1 MNEIIKHYSKAEY
14 KAAAVAEVETLI
26 AAGTKV
32 RPAVEGV
39 AHRTGIS
46 ERSLYRYLKNTRG
59 FVLGDREAAL
69 ARKPVKSRPK
79 ITCHPD
85 ALKRFIEL
93 ASRGF
98 WVTKCYRQVTEEA
111 KVNGWGALPSER
123 TLRRRLD
130 PQVPPNERWMARRGA
145 KPEGEV

>member
-14 KAAAVAEVETLI
+14 KAAAVAEIETLI

-39 AHRTGIS
+39 AYRTGIS

-59 FVLGDREAAL
+59 VPLGERESTL
-69 ARKPVKSRPK
+69 VRKPSKSRPK

-93 ASRGF
+93 ASKGI

-111 KVNGWGALPSER
+111 KANGWGALPSER

-130 PQVPPNERWMARRGA
+130 PQVSSAEQWIARRGA